1 MQRLPTL
8 ASYAASSIAIALA
21 FGLSLQGCW
30 ENWDGLGDD
39 DTSVGDDDTSV
50 DDDDTSVDD
59 DDDSVD
65 DDDDSASSDDD
76 DTTSDDDDAT
86 DSPNPTDDG
95 DGVADDLIYAI
106 QDGTIAEGSRVD
118 VQNVVVTGVHNY
130 GVFVQEPMS
139 GRDSG
144 IWVYTGS
151 EAGTFAVGQMV
162 NIIGWTE
169 EYAGS
174 NDDWADS
181 VTEINVGAHLPGA
194 GDDDDSA
201 PGSGETSSITL
212 SSATAATVSG
222 EAVDVAVFS
231 TPDIERYEGVLVTV
245 QNVTVTSA
253 ADNYGE
259 WIVTGD
265 VRIDDK
271 LFIYNEPNGVT
282 IGDSFA
288 SITGVL
294 DYSYGTFKIEP
305 RDAGDFATQ

>member
-1 MQRLPTL
+1 MRTHKFSL
-8 ASYAASSIAIALA
+8 ALYLILLVPLVLWACSSAPRP
-21 FGLSLQGCW
+21 
-30 ENWDGLGDD
+30 D
-39 DTSVGDDDTSV
+39 
-50 DDDDTSVDD
+50 
-59 DDDSVD
+59 
-65 DDDDSASSDDD
+65 DDD
-76 DTTSDDDDAT
+76 DTTSDDDDSASGDDDDTSGDDDDST
-86 DSPNPTDDG
+86 DSSNPTDDG

-106 QDGTIAEGSRVD
+106 QDGTIAEGTRVD
-118 VQNVVVTGVHNY
+118 VQNVVVTGVHSY

-139 GRDSG
+139 GPESG

-151 EAGTFAVGQMV
+151 DAGTFTTGQMV
-162 NIIGWTE
+162 NIVGWTE

-201 PGSGETSSITL
+201 SGTEGTSSIES
-212 SSATAATVSG
+212 SSATVATISG
-222 EAVDVAVFS
+222 EIVDVAVFS
-231 TPDIERYEGVLVTV
+231 TPEIERYEGVLVTV
-245 QNVTVTSA
+245 QNVTVTST

-271 LFIYNEPNGVT
+271 LFSYNEPDGVT
-282 IGDSFA
+282 LGNSFV

-294 DYSYGTFKIEP
+294 DYSWGAYKLEP
-305 RDAGDFATQ
+305 RDASDFVTQ